1 MGKIRYAV
9 CLKEKPNFVAIAH
22 WTEQISRE
30 VVTVGGG
37 KVHSTLGNRFQT

>member
-22 WTEQISRE
+22 WIEQIARE
-30 VVTVGGG
+30 VVTVRGGE
-37 KVHSTLGNRFQT
+37 VHSTLGNRLQT